1 MDTYVKS
8 DRNEYGNP
16 KGLKTS
22 SPVRT
27 EKQLNKNTAEKM
39 RTGLRAHFEPPS
51 YKIIIEQLKRP
62 NIRSYKGNLEGYR
75 KAQAEYRKERSAI
88 VKSKGSAIT
97 PSPGGEIEKT
107 DKGAI
112 TKSDGGS
119 LVKTEKDDDPKNQTV
134 DVKATTVNGDDK
146 GSAIVK
152 RKEKIKSTGLPSNSK
167 SRDIG
172 KDVDPDSADRR
183 KENLKKTLEKKKAER
198 KEKVRGAVK
207 AFNTV
212 ASKSAK
218 FAGGMSKAF
227 DPKGGSSFESYI
239 QRQTLHLME

>member
-27 EKQLNKNTAEKM
+27 EKQIDKNTAEKM
-39 RTGLRAHFEPPS
+39 RSGLRAHFEPPS

-97 PSPGGEIEKT
+97 PSPGGEIEKK

-119 LVKTEKDDDPKNQTV
+119 IVKKEKDDDPKNQTV
-134 DVKATTVNGDDK
+134 DVKATTVNGDDE
-146 GSAIVK
+146 SPNK
-152 RKEKIKSTGLPSNSK
+152 RGKTINRPRREAQKYN
-167 SRDIG
+167 
-172 KDVDPDSADRR
+172 KDVDQDSADRR
-183 KENLKKTLEKKKAER
+183 KKNLEKNLEKKKAER
-198 KEKVRGAVK
+198 KEKIRGAVK
-207 AFNTV
+207 AFNTA

>member
-16 KGLKTS
+16 KGLKPS
-22 SPVRT
+22 SPVRK
-27 EKQLNKNTAEKM
+27 EKQIDKNTAEKM
-39 RTGLRAHFEPPS
+39 RSGLRAHFEPPS
-51 YKIIIEQLKRP
+51 YKIIVEQLKRP

-97 PSPGGEIEKT
+97 PSPGGEIEKK

-119 LVKTEKDDDPKNQTV
+119 MVKKEKDDDPKNQTV

-146 GSAIVK
+146 GSA
-152 RKEKIKSTGLPSNSK
+152 KEKIKSTGLPSNSK

-172 KDVDPDSADRR
+172 KDVDQDSADRR
-183 KENLKKTLEKKKAER
+183 KKNLEKNLEKKKAER

-207 AFNTV
+207 AFNTA

>member
-27 EKQLNKNTAEKM
+27 EKQIDKNTAEKM
-39 RTGLRAHFEPPS
+39 RSGLRAHFEPPS
-51 YKIIIEQLKRP
+51 YKIIVEQLKRP

-97 PSPGGEIEKT
+97 PSPGGEIEKK

-119 LVKTEKDDDPKNQTV
+119 MVKKEKDDDPKNQTV

-146 GSAIVK
+146 E
-152 RKEKIKSTGLPSNSK
+152 EKIKSTGLPSNSK

-172 KDVDPDSADRR
+172 KDVDQDSADRR
-183 KENLKKTLEKKKAER
+183 KKNLEKNLEKKKAER

-207 AFNTV
+207 AFNTA

>member
-27 EKQLNKNTAEKM
+27 EKQIDKNTAEKM
-39 RTGLRAHFEPPS
+39 RSGLRAHFEPPS
-51 YKIIIEQLKRP
+51 YKIIVEQLKRP

-97 PSPGGEIEKT
+97 PSPGGEIEKK

-119 LVKTEKDDDPKNQTV
+119 IVKKEKDDDPKNQTV
-134 DVKATTVNGDDK
+134 DVKATTVNGDDESPK
-146 GSAIVK
+146 MHTVK
-152 RKEKIKSTGLPSNSK
+152 RGKTKPSVQDK
-167 SRDIG
+167 LKLH
-172 KDVDPDSADRR
+172 KDVDQDSADRR
-183 KENLKKTLEKKKAER
+183 KKNLEKKQAER
-198 KEKVRGAVK
+198 KEKIRGAVK

>member
-8 DRNEYGNP
+8 DRDEYGNP
-16 KGLKTS
+16 KGLKTP

-119 LVKTEKDDDPKNQTV
+119 LVKTEKDDDAKNQTV

-146 GSAIVK
+146 E
-152 RKEKIKSTGLPSNSK
+152 KEKPRQHGASRPGLKRMSK
-167 SRDIG
+167 DREIH
-172 KDVDPDSADRR
+172 KDVDQSSADRR
-183 KENLKKTLEKKKAER
+183 KKNLEKKQAER
-198 KEKVRGAVK
+198 KEKIRSAVK
-207 AFNTV
+207 TFNTV

>member
-27 EKQLNKNTAEKM
+27 EKQIDKNTAEKM
-39 RTGLRAHFEPPS
+39 RSGLRAHFEPPS

-97 PSPGGEIEKT
+97 PSPGGEIEKK

-119 LVKTEKDDDPKNQTV
+119 MVKKEKDDDPKNQTV
-134 DVKATTVNGDDK
+134 DVKATTVNGDDESPK
-146 GSAIVK
+146 MHTVK
-152 RKEKIKSTGLPSNSK
+152 RGKTKPSVQDK
-167 SRDIG
+167 LKLH
-172 KDVDPDSADRR
+172 KDVDQDSADRR
-183 KENLKKTLEKKKAER
+183 KKNLEKKQAER
-198 KEKVRGAVK
+198 KEKIRGAVK

>member
-27 EKQLNKNTAEKM
+27 EKQIDKNTAEKM
-39 RTGLRAHFEPPS
+39 RSGLRAHFEPPS
-51 YKIIIEQLKRP
+51 YKIIVEQLKRP

-97 PSPGGEIEKT
+97 PSPGGEIEKK

-119 LVKTEKDDDPKNQTV
+119 MVKKEKDDDPKNQTV
-134 DVKATTVNGDDK
+134 DVKATTVNGDDESPK
-146 GSAIVK
+146 MHTVK
-152 RKEKIKSTGLPSNSK
+152 RGKTKPSVQDK
-167 SRDIG
+167 LKLH
-172 KDVDPDSADRR
+172 KDVDQDSADRR
-183 KENLKKTLEKKKAER
+183 KKNLEKKQAER
-198 KEKVRGAVK
+198 KEKIRGAVK

>member
-27 EKQLNKNTAEKM
+27 EKQIDKNTAEKM
-39 RTGLRAHFEPPS
+39 RSGLRAHFEPPS

-97 PSPGGEIEKT
+97 PSPGGEIEKK

-119 LVKTEKDDDPKNQTV
+119 IVKKEKDDDPKNQTV
-134 DVKATTVNGDDK
+134 DVKATTVNGDDESPK
-146 GSAIVK
+146 MHTVK
-152 RKEKIKSTGLPSNSK
+152 RGKTKPSVQDK
-167 SRDIG
+167 LKLH
-172 KDVDPDSADRR
+172 KDVDQDSADRR
-183 KENLKKTLEKKKAER
+183 KKNLEKKQAER
-198 KEKVRGAVK
+198 KEKIRGAVK

>member
-27 EKQLNKNTAEKM
+27 EKQIDKNTAEKM
-39 RTGLRAHFEPPS
+39 RSGLRAHFEPPS
-51 YKIIIEQLKRP
+51 YKIIVEQLKRP

-97 PSPGGEIEKT
+97 PSPGGEIEKK

-119 LVKTEKDDDPKNQTV
+119 IVKKEKDDDPKNQTV

-146 GSAIVK
+146 E
-152 RKEKIKSTGLPSNSK
+152 EKIKSTGLPSNSK

-172 KDVDPDSADRR
+172 KDVDQDSAEKR
-183 KENLKKTLEKKKAER
+183 KERLDQKNKERAQSLKKNTGRVVKKTGDMAKR
-198 KEKVRGAVK
+198 SISTTTK
-207 AFNTV
+207 AFGT
-212 ASKSAK
+212 
-218 FAGGMSKAF
+218 
-227 DPKGGSSFESYI
+227 SSFAKEGITFKDY
-239 QRQTLHLME
+239 LNKL

>member
-8 DRNEYGNP
+8 DRDEYGNP
-16 KGLKTS
+16 KGLKTP

-119 LVKTEKDDDPKNQTV
+119 MVKKEKDDDPKNQTV
-134 DVKATTVNGDDK
+134 DVKATTVNGDDESPRRGETFNRPRREEQK
-146 GSAIVK
+146 
-152 RKEKIKSTGLPSNSK
+152 NN
-167 SRDIG
+167 
-172 KDVDPDSADRR
+172 KDVDQSSADRR
-183 KENLKKTLEKKKAER
+183 KKNLEKNLEKKQAER
-198 KEKVRGAVK
+198 KEKIRSAVK
-207 AFNTV
+207 TFNTV

>member
-27 EKQLNKNTAEKM
+27 EKQIDKNTAEKM
-39 RTGLRAHFEPPS
+39 RSGLRAHFEPPS

-97 PSPGGEIEKT
+97 PSPGGEIEKK

-119 LVKTEKDDDPKNQTV
+119 IVKKEKDDDPKNQTV

-146 GSAIVK
+146 E
-152 RKEKIKSTGLPSNSK
+152 KEKPKSTGLPSDSK

-172 KDVDPDSADRR
+172 KDVDQDSAEKRKNRLDQKNKDRAQS
-183 KENLKKTLEKKKAER
+183 LKKNTGRVIKKTGQMAKSG
-198 KEKVRGAVK
+198 VQTYTGA
-207 AFNTV
+207 FGT
-212 ASKSAK
+212 
-218 FAGGMSKAF
+218 
-227 DPKGGSSFESYI
+227 SSFSKEGITFKNY
-239 QRQTLHLME
+239 LNKL

>member
-27 EKQLNKNTAEKM
+27 EKQIDKNTAEKM
-39 RTGLRAHFEPPS
+39 RSGLRAHFEPPS

-97 PSPGGEIEKT
+97 PSPGGEIEKK

-119 LVKTEKDDDPKNQTV
+119 MVKKEKDDDPKNQTV
-134 DVKATTVNGDDK
+134 DVKATTVNGDDESPK
-146 GSAIVK
+146 MHTVK
-152 RKEKIKSTGLPSNSK
+152 RGKTKPSVQDK
-167 SRDIG
+167 LKLH
-172 KDVDPDSADRR
+172 KDVDQDSADRR
-183 KENLKKTLEKKKAER
+183 KKNLEKKQAER
-198 KEKVRGAVK
+198 KEKIRGAVK
-207 AFNTV
+207 AFNTA

>member
-27 EKQLNKNTAEKM
+27 EKQIDKNTAEKM
-39 RTGLRAHFEPPS
+39 RSGLRAHFEPPS

-97 PSPGGEIEKT
+97 PSPGGEIEKK

-119 LVKTEKDDDPKNQTV
+119 MVKKEKDDDPKNQTV
-134 DVKATTVNGDDK
+134 DVKATTVNGDDESPK
-146 GSAIVK
+146 MHTVK
-152 RKEKIKSTGLPSNSK
+152 RGKTKPSVQDK
-167 SRDIG
+167 LKLH
-172 KDVDPDSADRR
+172 KDVDQSSADRR
-183 KENLKKTLEKKKAER
+183 KKNLEKKQAER
-198 KEKVRGAVK
+198 KEKIRGAVK

>member
-27 EKQLNKNTAEKM
+27 EKQIDKNTAEKM
-39 RTGLRAHFEPPS
+39 RSGLRAHFEPPS
-51 YKIIIEQLKRP
+51 YKIIVEQLKRP

-97 PSPGGEIEKT
+97 PSPGGEIEKK

-119 LVKTEKDDDPKNQTV
+119 LAKTEKDDDAKNQTV
-134 DVKATTVNGDDK
+134 DVKATTVNGDDESPK
-146 GSAIVK
+146 KNTSIVKVGKQNDNSKTYDKETIPKNRGKYRMTPRKDEEERRNK
-152 RKEKIKSTGLPSNSK
+152 RKEKI
-167 SRDIG
+167 
-172 KDVDPDSADRR
+172 
-183 KENLKKTLEKKKAER
+183 
-198 KEKVRGAVK
+198 RGAVK

-212 ASKSAK
+212 ASKGAK

>member
-27 EKQLNKNTAEKM
+27 EKQIDKNTAEKM
-39 RTGLRAHFEPPS
+39 RSGLRAHFEPPS
-51 YKIIIEQLKRP
+51 YKIIVEQLKRP

-97 PSPGGEIEKT
+97 PSPGGEIEKK

-119 LVKTEKDDDPKNQTV
+119 IVKKEKDDDPKNQTV
-134 DVKATTVNGDDK
+134 DVKATTVKDDESPK
-146 GSAIVK
+146 MHTVK
-152 RKEKIKSTGLPSNSK
+152 RGKTKPSVQDK
-167 SRDIG
+167 LKLH
-172 KDVDPDSADRR
+172 KDVDQDSADRR
-183 KENLKKTLEKKKAER
+183 KKNLEKKQAER
-198 KEKVRGAVK
+198 KEKIRGAVK
-207 AFNTV
+207 AFNTA

>member
-27 EKQLNKNTAEKM
+27 EKQIDKNTAEKM
-39 RTGLRAHFEPPS
+39 RSGLRAHFEPPS
-51 YKIIIEQLKRP
+51 YKIIVEQLKRP

-75 KAQAEYRKERSAI
+75 KAQAEYRKKRSAI

-97 PSPGGEIEKT
+97 PSPGGEIEKK

-119 LVKTEKDDDPKNQTV
+119 LVKTEKDDDAKNQTV

-146 GSAIVK
+146 E
-152 RKEKIKSTGLPSNSK
+152 KEKPRQQGPSRPGLKRNSK
-167 SRDIG
+167 DREFH
-172 KDVDPDSADRR
+172 KDVDQSSADRR
-183 KENLKKTLEKKKAER
+183 KKNLEKNLEKKQAER
-198 KEKVRGAVK
+198 KEKIRGAVK
-207 AFNTV
+207 TINTA